1 MTSLIQTSNKQS
13 NCFYFGDNDQA
24 PPKGEVKYMNAFTK
38 STSASAKENKF
49 FHFANFIFSM
59 VGGRGGGGGSKY
71 KRGLNVRVF
80 FAVGLIFPVMACFF
94 QPSLLL
100 LFMNFL
106 TNQQQ

>member
-38 STSASAKENKF
+38 STSASAKENNF

-59 VGGRGGGGGSKY
+59 VGGRGGGGKSKY

-80 FAVGLIFPVMACFF
+80 LRWV
-94 QPSLLL
+94 
-100 LFMNFL
+100 
-106 TNQQQ
+106 